1 MYVCKYFLSF
11 STFFKKGIYFF
22 VSMCYYIDMSKSGSN
37 KGIYIFWGGIA
48 LVVAIVLLIIFLPRT
63 NTAMPYGNMY
73 SLSYN
78 IKQTDKNGKDINY
91 YTEALINDA
100 SADGVAKTNLNNL
113 YALQKA
119 MTNSDGFCL
128 TGLLYLTPGE
138 NYRGLVS
145 SQNTIARSL
154 GTSLYEFH
162 KYCTEFVTPLFD
174 DQEHFVDRGLV
185 VNETLLVYY
194 SKYSALLKEIA
205 EFYYT
210 TAQLMH
216 SSATQCMEVS
226 PILLDKHLEHITK
239 VYNHATS
246 GIVSAAE
253 ASQLLNSSTVIYADG
268 YYKDFI

>member
-1 MYVCKYFLSF
+1 
-11 STFFKKGIYFF
+11 
-22 VSMCYYIDMSKSGSN
+22 MSKSGSN

-63 NTAMPYGNMY
+63 NASMPYGNMY

-78 IKQTDKNGKDINY
+78 INQADKNGKNINY
-91 YTEALINDA
+91 YTEALINDP

-119 MTNSDGFCL
+119 MTNSDDFCL

-138 NYRGLVS
+138 NYKALVA
-145 SQNTIARSL
+145 SQNTIAKNL

-162 KYCTEFVTPLFD
+162 NYCTNFVTPLFD
-174 DQEHFVDRGLV
+174 GKTTFSDRKGA
-185 VNETLLVYY
+185 VNQILPVYY
-194 SKYSALLKEIA
+194 SQYSALLKEMA
-205 EFYYT
+205 DFYYT

-216 SSATQCMEVS
+216 SSSTLCMEINS
-226 PILLDKHLEHITK
+226 TLLDKHLAHITS
-239 VYNHATS
+239 VYNHVTS
-246 GIVSAAE
+246 GIVSASQ
-253 ASQLLNSSTVIYADG
+253 ASELLNSSTVLYAEG

>member
-1 MYVCKYFLSF
+1 
-11 STFFKKGIYFF
+11 
-22 VSMCYYIDMSKSGSN
+22 MSKSGSN

-63 NTAMPYGNMY
+63 NASMPYGNMH

-78 IKQTDKNGKDINY
+78 ISQTDKNGKNINY
-91 YTEALINDA
+91 YTEALINDP

-113 YALQKA
+113 YALQKS
-119 MTNSDGFCL
+119 MTNSDSFCL
-128 TGLLYLTPGE
+128 RGLLYLTPGE

-174 DQEHFVDRGLV
+174 GKTHFEDRSLP
-185 VNETLLVYY
+185 VNEILLVYY
-194 SKYSALLKEIA
+194 SKYSALLKEMA
-205 EFYYT
+205 EFYNT
-210 TAQLMH
+210 TALLMH
-216 SSATQCMEVS
+216 SSASQCMEVS

-246 GIVSAAE
+246 GMVTASE
-253 ASQLLNSSTVIYADG
+253 ASSLLNSSTVIYADG

>member
-1 MYVCKYFLSF
+1 
-11 STFFKKGIYFF
+11 
-22 VSMCYYIDMSKSGSN
+22 MCYYIDMSKSGSN

-63 NTAMPYGNMY
+63 NASMPYGNMH

-78 IKQTDKNGKDINY
+78 ISQTDKNGKNINY
-91 YTEALINDA
+91 YTEALINDP

-113 YALQKA
+113 YALQKS
-119 MTNSDGFCL
+119 MTNSDSFCL
-128 TGLLYLTPGE
+128 RGLLYLTPGE
-138 NYRGLVS
+138 NYRDLVS

-174 DQEHFVDRGLV
+174 GKTHFEDRSLP
-185 VNETLLVYY
+185 VNEILSVYY
-194 SKYSALLKEIA
+194 SQYSALLKEMA
-205 EFYYT
+205 EFYNT
-210 TAQLMH
+210 TALLMH
-216 SSATQCMEVS
+216 SSASQCMEVS

-239 VYNHATS
+239 VYNHVTS
-246 GIVSAAE
+246 GMVTASE
-253 ASQLLNSSTVIYADG
+253 ASSLLNSSTVIYADG

>member
-1 MYVCKYFLSF
+1 
-11 STFFKKGIYFF
+11 
-22 VSMCYYIDMSKSGSN
+22 MSKTGSN

-63 NTAMPYGNMY
+63 NTSMPYGNMY

-78 IKQTDKNGKDINY
+78 MSQVDNKGKDINY
-91 YTEALINDA
+91 YTEALINDP
-100 SADGVAKTNLNNL
+100 SADGVAKSNLNNL

-119 MTNSDGFCL
+119 MTNSDSFCL
-128 TGLLYLTPGE
+128 RGLLYLTPGE
-138 NYRGLVS
+138 DYKALVS

-162 KYCTEFVTPLFD
+162 NYCTEFVTPLFD
-174 DQEHFVDRGLV
+174 GRYFQDRSLV

-205 EFYYT
+205 EFYNT
-210 TAQLMH
+210 TALLMH
-216 SSATQCMEVS
+216 SSATKCMEVS
-226 PILLDKHLEHITK
+226 PAMLDKHLEHITT

-246 GIVSAAE
+246 GVVSAQQ
-253 ASQLLNSSTVIYADG
+253 ASQLLNTSTVIYADG

>member
-1 MYVCKYFLSF
+1 
-11 STFFKKGIYFF
+11 
-22 VSMCYYIDMSKSGSN
+22 MSKSGSN

-63 NTAMPYGNMY
+63 NASMPYGNMH

-78 IKQTDKNGKDINY
+78 ISQTDKNGKNINY
-91 YTEALINDA
+91 YTEALINDP

-113 YALQKA
+113 YALQKS
-119 MTNSDGFCL
+119 MTNSDSFCL
-128 TGLLYLTPGE
+128 RGLLYLTPGE

-174 DQEHFVDRGLV
+174 GKTHFEDRSLA
-185 VNETLLVYY
+185 VNEILLVYY
-194 SKYSALLKEIA
+194 SKYSALLKEMA
-205 EFYYT
+205 EFYNT
-210 TAQLMH
+210 TALLMH
-216 SSATQCMEVS
+216 SSASQCMEVS

-246 GIVSAAE
+246 GMVTASE
-253 ASQLLNSSTVIYADG
+253 ASSLLNSSTVIYADG